1 MTKAKPPPEVVKI
14 MCKVCGKLLAVPK
27 KEYKANR
34 YYFCPFPCFYVF
46 DKIAKGWSDV
56 EH

>member
-1 MTKAKPPPEVVKI
+1 MKKPPPEVVKI
-14 MCKVCGKLLAVPK
+14 MCKVCGKLLGVPK
-27 KEYKANR
+27 KEYKKDR

-46 DKIAKGWSDV
+46 DKIAEGWSDV